1 MNTTNQAQPD
11 YTGFLK
17 KKGALNPNF
26 QNRWFELVGPR
37 LFYYK
42 DNKNKTPAG
51 VILLKN
57 CTLAKD
63 KKNKGMFFI
72 QGPHLKRTYELLSS
86 SEQDCDGWMQ
96 AINSLIQ
103 GKPKLSENEKKEEKE
118 EIKQKT
124 ETVQIEGV
132 KSQKK
137 LD

>member
-11 YTGFLK
+11 YTGFLKK

-63 KKNKGMFFI
+63 KKK
-72 QGPHLKRTYELLSS
+72 
-86 SEQDCDGWMQ
+86 
-96 AINSLIQ
+96 
-103 GKPKLSENEKKEEKE
+103 
-118 EIKQKT
+118 IKVCFLFKDH
-124 ETVQIEGV
+124 I
-132 KSQKK
+132 
-137 LD
+137 

>member
-63 KKNKGMFFI
+63 KKNKGMFFYS
-72 QGPHLKRTYELLSS
+72 RTTF
-86 SEQDCDGWMQ
+86 
-96 AINSLIQ
+96 
-103 GKPKLSENEKKEEKE
+103 
-118 EIKQKT
+118 KT
-124 ETVQIEGV
+124 YI
-132 KSQKK
+132 
-137 LD
+137 

>member
-1 MNTTNQAQPD
+1 
-11 YTGFLK
+11 
-17 KKGALNPNF
+17 
-26 QNRWFELVGPR
+26 
-37 LFYYK
+37 
-42 DNKNKTPAG
+42 
-51 VILLKN
+51 
-57 CTLAKD
+57 
-63 KKNKGMFFI
+63 MFFI

-137 LD
+137 KLD